1 MRVDHASSHGFSGG
15 AYPSSDEIAR
25 HMARARRMRSEAV
38 HGYLARA
45 GAWFRGVLRPARA
58 PRGPVGQCC

>member
-1 MRVDHASSHGFSGG
+1 MRNDHASSQGFGGG
-15 AYPSSDEIAR
+15 AYPSSDKIAR

-45 GAWFRGVLRPARA
+45 AAWFRGLLRPAHA
-58 PRGPVGQCC
+58 PRGTVGQCC

>member
-1 MRVDHASSHGFSGG
+1 MRNDHIFYSRVSG
-15 AYPSSDEIAR
+15 AQPEPEEIAR

-45 GAWFRGVLRPARA
+45 VAWIRGALRSTRA
-58 PRGPVGQCC
+58 PNGPVGQCC